1 MKNSLY
7 KIRFLLIAFGFFV
20 ISGYSQAVD
29 PGVKEPRFEEILPLA
44 EKGKADAQFLL
55 GIMYQGGIGVSE
67 NDQEAL
73 KWFRKGAEQN
83 HATAQYWLGK
93 MYYEGN
99 GVPQDYNEAAQMY
112 RKSAEQGFADAQLSL
127 GQLYYYGK
135 GVPKDYVLAY
145 MWSNLA
151 TSKSSKR
158 TREQAFV
165 WLEET
170 VSANMSRE
178 QIAVAQRLA
187 RRWKPA
193 KNSSP

>member
-1 MKNSLY
+1 
-7 KIRFLLIAFGFFV
+7 
-20 ISGYSQAVD
+20 
-29 PGVKEPRFEEILPLA
+29 
-44 EKGKADAQFLL
+44 
-55 GIMYQGGIGVSE
+55 
-67 NDQEAL
+67 
-73 KWFRKGAEQN
+73 
-83 HATAQYWLGK
+83 

-99 GVPQDYNEAAQMY
+99 GVPQDYNESAQMY

-178 QIAVAQRLA
+178 QIADAQRLA